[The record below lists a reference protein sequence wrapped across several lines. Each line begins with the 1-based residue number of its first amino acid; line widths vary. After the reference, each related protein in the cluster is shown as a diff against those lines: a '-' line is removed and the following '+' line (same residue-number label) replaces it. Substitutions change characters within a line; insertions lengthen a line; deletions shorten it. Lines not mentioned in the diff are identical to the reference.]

1 MMGMCVFEC
10 VSSCLCVC
18 VYVYRVH
25 APRMYIWR
33 PELNIRFL
41 SQLLLP
47 SPSVVSVPGTK
58 TTTESR
64 VWPNIT
70 GESRVWSNITGESW
84 RQELKERGWS
94 NVAYWLSF
102 HGLLSSVPR
111 NN

>member
-1 MMGMCVFEC
+1 MSLSVYLH
-10 VSSCLCVC
+10 VYVC
-18 VYVYRVH
+18 VYMCIGCTH
-25 APRMYIWR
+25 PRMYIWR

-58 TTTESR
+58 SMT
-64 VWPNIT
+64 
-70 GESRVWSNITGESW
+70 ESRVWSNITGESW
-84 RQELKERGWS
+84 RQELKERWWS
-94 NVAYWLSF
+94 SVAYWLSF